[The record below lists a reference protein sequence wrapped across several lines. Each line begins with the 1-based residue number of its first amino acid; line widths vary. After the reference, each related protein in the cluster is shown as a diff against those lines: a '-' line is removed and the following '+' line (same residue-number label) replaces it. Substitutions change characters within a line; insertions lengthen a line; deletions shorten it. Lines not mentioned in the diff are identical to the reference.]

1 MLTQRTFFFLR
12 SHHMACGILVPRPRT
27 EPEPTAVKA
36 PSPGLPGNSQQ
47 RTFFFLRVTFSK
59 RIFKNLVTMAALFY
73 IFANFINV
81 RLNEREWGL
90 RPQLLS
96 LCDHSE
102 KRNRTSKSTEKTE

>member
-1 MLTQRTFFFLR
+1 
-12 SHHMACGILVPRPRT
+12 
-27 EPEPTAVKA
+27 
-36 PSPGLPGNSQQ
+36 
-47 RTFFFLRVTFSK
+47 
-59 RIFKNLVTMAALFY
+59 MAALFY